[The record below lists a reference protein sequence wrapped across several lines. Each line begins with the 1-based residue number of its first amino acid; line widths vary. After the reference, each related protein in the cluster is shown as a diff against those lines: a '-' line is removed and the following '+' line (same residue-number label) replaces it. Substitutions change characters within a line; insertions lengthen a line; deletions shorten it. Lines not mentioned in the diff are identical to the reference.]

1 MELVCSTS
9 AANNFVSPRPRCWA
23 VSRGVARLDAAAKL
37 ERLYFKSLEFAL
49 ALAC

>member
-1 MELVCSTS
+1 VSSTS
-9 AANNFVSPRPRCWA
+9 AANNFVSPRPRCSA
-23 VSRGVARLDAAAKL
+23 VSRGLARLDAAANL